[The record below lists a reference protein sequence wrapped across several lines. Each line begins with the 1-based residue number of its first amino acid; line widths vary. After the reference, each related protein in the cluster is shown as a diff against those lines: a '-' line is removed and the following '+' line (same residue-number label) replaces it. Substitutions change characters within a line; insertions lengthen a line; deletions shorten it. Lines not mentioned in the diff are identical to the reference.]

1 MSTLYLKNRGGVA
14 VKHGGFTRPMY
25 TDVDEIINL
34 MRISVRQATGKIT
47 DSFRTLYSGVVE
59 EYVVVETSHN
69 GKTLLFRLW
78 PVFYS
83 HDKRIEYII
92 YSRNQNLQDIVRHY
106 LAIFSKAN
114 KARLVRKN

>member
-1 MSTLYLKNRGGVA
+1 MSTLYLMNRDGVA

-34 MRISVRQATGKIT
+34 MRIAVRQATGKIT

-59 EYVVVETSHN
+59 EYVVVERSHN
-69 GKTLLFRLW
+69 GKTLLCRLW

-92 YSRNQNLQDIVRHY
+92 YRENPVVQDIIRHY
-106 LAIFSKAN
+106 LTIFSKAN
-114 KARLVRKN
+114 KARLVRKK